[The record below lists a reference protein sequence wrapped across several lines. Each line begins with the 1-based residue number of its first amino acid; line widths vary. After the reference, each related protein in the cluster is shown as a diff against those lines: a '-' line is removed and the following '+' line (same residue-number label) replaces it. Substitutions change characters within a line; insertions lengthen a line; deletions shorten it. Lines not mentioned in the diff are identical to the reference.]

1 LAQPKYFIFE
11 EKGKLGLVDLQGKT
25 VLAPTFNSIKEK
37 QPYII
42 ACKQAKGCSVYNENL
57 QPILKGTYNSIRFG
71 CEGQFIVEKNEKYG
85 VVSEKGT
92 IILPLKYSFINSN
105 KNGYTVK
112 LNGKVGLFNLEGKEI
127 IPISYHWIYTD
138 EIDDNILIVAELN
151 GKEGYINTKNEW
163 VIPPTYRDAFAF
175 RQGLAKVMEVR
186 DYIYINLKGEPV
198 IQDFDA
204 DVIEPSDNTYIVG
217 VRKKCKYMVYD
228 LNGNLLDTYNL
239 LRNNLSDDA
248 IFAVKKGGKWGYID
262 GYGKVII
269 PLEYEYLK
277 YDKSFGVFLVKK
289 EQRYGFLD
297 LEGNVR
303 IPHIYT
309 KIEKNALNGYFLELG
324 DKVGYVKFLS
334 IYSSANIF
342 IPAIYSKIEKKS
354 LHNKYILVYDGLTPL
369 FVDGIGNQYKANVIN
384 MKKIEA
390 FSESAEEKDGVKI
403 NNTIYYP
410 DLSSKSN
417 ITKKEMLHP
426 ILEIAPK

>member
-1 LAQPKYFIFE
+1 MKKIHFLLKLTLLLCSFTGLAQPKYFIFE

-85 VVSEKGT
+85 VVSEKGAV
-92 IILPLKYSFINSN
+92 ILPLKYSFINSN

-127 IPISYHWIYTD
+127 IPISYRWIYTD
-138 EIDDNILIVAELN
+138 KIDDNIPIVAELN
-151 GKEGYINTKNEW
+151 DKEGYINTKNEW
-163 VIPPTYRDAFAF
+163 AIPPTYRDAFAF

-228 LNGNLLDTYNL
+228 LNGNLLDTYDL
-239 LRNNLSDDA
+239 LRKNLSDDA

-269 PLEYEYLK
+269 PLEYEEVGNFSEGLAAVRKDGKWGYINLKNEVVIPIEFTNRGVGSFKNGVATYYTDSGIGLINLKGEIIAEPK
-277 YDKSFGVFLVKK
+277 YDS
-289 EQRYGFLD
+289 
-297 LEGNVR
+297 
-303 IPHIYT
+303 
-309 KIEKNALNGYFLELG
+309 IE
-324 DKVGYVKFLS
+324 YVKG
-334 IYSSANIF
+334 NI
-342 IPAIYSKIEKKS
+342 AIVSFDDYYYLYDFVKEKK
-354 LHNKYILVYDGLTPL
+354 LKRLEEI
-369 FVDGIGNQYKANVIN
+369 
-384 MKKIEA
+384 KIEA
-390 FSESAEEKDGVKI
+390 TDIA
-403 NNTIYYP
+403 
-410 DLSSKSN
+410 
-417 ITKKEMLHP
+417 
-426 ILEIAPK
+426 IAPDCD